1 VPTSPLGARTVSP
14 VRIDSGDPFV
24 VIEVDRD
31 PTGEDEA
38 DAEED
43 NDFRPPMT
51 TALRVDVVDKVGE
64 VSAVP
69 IDTRGGRDNLLP
81 PPPVSPLNV
90 DGLPIGVGV
99 EYISSILL
107 LVNFPLSVKLR
118 L

>member
-14 VRIDSGDPFV
+14 TRIVSGDPFV

-31 PTGEDEA
+31 PTGEDDA
-38 DAEED
+38 DADEES
-43 NDFRPPMT
+43 DFRPMT
-51 TALRVDVVDKVGE
+51 TLRVDVVDRVGE

-69 IDTRGGRDNLLP
+69 IDTRGRDNLL

-99 EYISSILL
+99 EYIFRFT
-107 LVNFPLSVKLR
+107 LVNFLFQ
-118 L
+118 